1 MMRRLCLSVLALI
14 ALIGLTLYNTQHMKQ
29 YTQELTDLLKQAEAC
44 AADGDW
50 DAAGDKT
57 EAALDLWHGHETYL
71 HIVLQHR
78 DTDDVLLD
86 FQEVRRLILCQG
98 DGGEYSAA
106 NARLI
111 ARIDLLYEAEQLV
124 WKNLL

>member
-1 MMRRLCLSVLALI
+1 MRRFWSSLAVLVALLCA
-14 ALIGLTLYNTQHMKQ
+14 TLYNTHYLGN
-29 YTQELTDLLKQAEAC
+29 YTQELITLLTQAEAC

-50 DAAGDKT
+50 DAAADKT
-57 EAALDLWHGHETYL
+57 EAALDLWNSRETYL
-71 HIVLQHR
+71 HMVMNHQ

-86 FQEVRRLILCQG
+86 FQEVRQLIDHQE

-111 ARIDLLYEAEQLV
+111 ARIGLLYEMEQLNL
-124 WKNLL
+124 KNLL